1 MSIAPD
7 LVIINPPLQSVVF
20 IKEGNKN
27 DQQMIEMT
35 FTDLGLTIMIHWSSH
50 QPPCLEGFDGI
61 YNGSV

>member
-35 FTDLGLTIMIHWSSH
+35 FTDLGL
-50 QPPCLEGFDGI
+50 
-61 YNGSV
+61 